1 MPRVKRNQGVRSGR
15 GRSNLSMAAPAVA
28 ATPSTAVE
36 RRGLRLK
43 TVSVYTMVVALAC
56 VLAFPSM
63 RDQLTAKGASAQKIT
78 RTAQHI
84 KGATRIPWAASSKT

>member
-1 MPRVKRNQGVRSGR
+1 
-15 GRSNLSMAAPAVA
+15 MASAPPGA
-28 ATPSTAVE
+28 PGTAMKKP
-36 RRGLRLK
+36 GLRLK
-43 TVSVYTMVVALAC
+43 TVSTCTMVLALSC
-56 VLAFPSM
+56 VFAFPSM